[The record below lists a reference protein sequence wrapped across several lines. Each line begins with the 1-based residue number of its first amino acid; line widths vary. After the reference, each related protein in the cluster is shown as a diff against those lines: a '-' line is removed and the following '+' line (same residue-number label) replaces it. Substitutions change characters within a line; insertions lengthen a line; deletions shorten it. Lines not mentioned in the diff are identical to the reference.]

1 MHAARVALEI
11 PESSLHPM
19 HAFVCESSAVDRE
32 IILER
37 DVGETTTL
45 LLYIE
50 GDRKGYER
58 ALADLPNIEEWTIDD
73 AEGGFYVYVRT
84 VMREREHL
92 YADALAADSLL
103 VVLPVEL
110 RPDRTVRVSVVG
122 HSEDLSAAMADLPDD
137 VGVDVLWTGTY
148 RRDGVARLS
157 DRQRDALAAAW
168 AAGYYEL
175 PREGGIEAVADRL
188 DCATSTASDLL
199 RRAQRRLVA
208 AALDERA

>member
-19 HAFVCESSAVDRE
+19 HAFVCESPAIDRE
-32 IILER
+32 VILER

-45 LLYIE
+45 LLYVE
-50 GDRKGYER
+50 GDRAGYER
-58 ALADLPNIEEWTIDD
+58 ALAELPTAEEWAIDETD
-73 AEGGFYVYVRT
+73 GGFYVYVQT
-84 VMREREHL
+84 AMREREQL
-92 YADALAADSLL
+92 YADALTVDSLL

-110 RPDRTVRVSVVG
+110 RSDRTIRLSLVG
-122 HSEDLSAAMADLPDD
+122 HSDDLSAAMADVPDD
-137 VGVDVLWTGTY
+137 VSVEVLWSGTY
-148 RRDGVARLS
+148 RRDASAHLS
-157 DRQRDALAAAW
+157 ERQREALTAAW
-168 AAGYYEL
+168 DAGYYDL
-175 PREGGIEAVADRL
+175 PREGGIEAVADQL